1 MKTAKITL
9 NIGLKNN
16 PLSIADCDDLNGFEA
31 ERLAYLLASVWGPRR
46 FNFDFAVGE
55 WEGEKEPT
63 AIIQFE
69 FPLSGDGLDEWYVER
84 LTRRLAD
91 MLTQE
96 CIPVTVEQGNETY
109 GVLAYSQQ
117 ALGTLEPQELC
128 EFSTQY
134 FKDLENVLESFN
146 VEIG

>member
-1 MKTAKITL
+1 MKTATITM

-16 PLSIADCDDLNGFEA
+16 PLSIGDCDELNGFEA
-31 ERLAYLLASVWGPRR
+31 ERLSLLLASVWGPRR

-55 WEGEKEPT
+55 WDGEKEPT
-63 AIIQFE
+63 AVVQFE

-96 CIPVTVEQGNETY
+96 CIPVTVDEGRATY
-109 GVLAYSQQ
+109 GVLVYSQQ
-117 ALGTLEPQELC
+117 AANTLEPQELC
-128 EFSTQY
+128 TFNTQY
-134 FKDLENVLESFN
+134 FKEFTNLLESFN
-146 VEIG
+146 VDFV

>member
-16 PLSIADCDDLNGFEA
+16 PLSLGCTDDLDSFEA
-31 ERLAYLLASVWGPRR
+31 ERLAFMLASVWGPRR
-46 FNFDFAVGE
+46 FNFDFEVGE
-55 WEGEKEPT
+55 WDGEEEPT
-63 AIIQFE
+63 AIVQFE
-69 FPLSGDGLDEWYVER
+69 FPFSGDGLDEWYVER

-134 FKDLENVLESFN
+134 FKGFVNLLESFN
-146 VEIG
+146 VEIS